1 MCLYYSF
8 STSGIFKINEGMNEQ
23 IIVKVAPY
31 CFLKSGKK
39 LQVST
44 SKVYM
49 DISEKNETKYMPW
62 IIFRVSSY
70 VNR

>member
-1 MCLYYSF
+1 
-8 STSGIFKINEGMNEQ
+8 MNEQ